1 MAFSSIP
8 KEKQAPTT
16 SMTLT
21 GKKMFVMEIETNC
34 QNESN
39 TFFIYQMK

>member
-21 GKKMFVMEIETNC
+21 FVMEIETNC

>member
-16 SMTLT
+16 SMRLT
-21 GKKMFVMEIETNC
+21 GKKMFDMEIETHS
-34 QNESN
+34 QNKSN
-39 TFFIYQMK
+39 TFFIYQIK